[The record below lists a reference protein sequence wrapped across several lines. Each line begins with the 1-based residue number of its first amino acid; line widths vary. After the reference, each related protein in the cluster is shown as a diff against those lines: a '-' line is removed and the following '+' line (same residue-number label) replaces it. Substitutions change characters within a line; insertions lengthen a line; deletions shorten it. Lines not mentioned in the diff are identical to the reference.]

1 MATLSELQARLESI
15 RAQRA
20 SGVAEVQFS
29 DGRKVT
35 YRTDSQIAAAIAD
48 LEHQIAT
55 MTTTP
60 VSTVLVAGSKGL
72 DA

>member
-1 MATLSELQARLESI
+1 MATLSELQARLETL

-20 SGVAEVQFS
+20 TGVATVQFS
-29 DGRKVT
+29 DGRQIV

-48 LEHQIAT
+48 LERQVAN

-60 VSTVLVAGSKGL
+60 ITTVLVAGSKGL
-72 DA
+72 E